1 MEIISKTLSEQ
12 SEQIFVMMGI
22 ATFLS
27 IFFVLT
33 GKYIQKQDPMKK
45 PPLFMV
51 LIEIYYSFIKGLV
64 ESIFR
69 SHGKMILPYAGM
81 LFIFLLTMNWIGLL
95 LPLKAPATDYSVP
108 LALVL
113 ISFGFKYTLEFGY
126 NGIVS
131 HIKSY
136 FDPVPI
142 MFPLNLM
149 DIVAKP
155 LSMSMRL
162 FGNLTSG
169 SLILGVFY
177 SAMGGLQNM
186 ILPIGSDLNVLGAVV
201 APPLHFY
208 FDIFAGFIQ
217 AFVFTL
223 LTLVFSSLALD
234 MDELDERKAKKE
246 AQKEIQAEIKPEV
259 QTT

>member
-1 MEIISKTLSEQ
+1 MEIISKALSEQ

-33 GKYIQKQDPMKK
+33 GKYIDRQDPMKK
-45 PPLFMV
+45 PPLFMI
-51 LIEIYYSFIKGLV
+51 LIEIYYSFIKDLV

-81 LFIFLLTMNWIGLL
+81 LFIYILTMNWIGLI
-95 LPLKAPATDYSVP
+95 LPLKAPATDYNVP
-108 LALVL
+108 LALVI

-126 NGIVS
+126 NGIWS

-136 FDPVPI
+136 FDPVPV
-142 MFPLNLM
+142 MLPLNLM

-177 SAMGGLQNM
+177 TAMGGLQNI
-186 ILPIGSDLNVLGAVV
+186 ILPFGPNDVEPALNVLGAIV

-234 MDELDERKAKKE
+234 MDELDERKAKEE
-246 AQKEIQAEIKPEV
+246 AQIQA
-259 QTT
+259 T